1 MNDIQRR
8 PVNTRSLFWGFTLI
22 GLGILF
28 MLDRLGIADVHF
40 FFRRL
45 WPLFIIMA
53 GASRL
58 FHRRSVWGGVWLIGV
73 GAWLQ
78 IATLHVFGMTFES
91 SWPLLLIAL
100 GAGVILRAL
109 LDAMRGRR
117 LDTATEEY
125 HEQ

>member
-1 MNDIQRR
+1 MNDIRQR
-8 PVNTRSLFWGFTLI
+8 PVNTGALFWGFTLI
-22 GLGILF
+22 GFGILL
-28 MLDRLGIADVHF
+28 MLDRFGIADVHF

-45 WPLFIIMA
+45 WPLFIIVA
-53 GASRL
+53 GLSRL
-58 FHRRSVWGGVWLIGV
+58 FRRRSVWGGVWLICV

-78 IATLHVFGMTFES
+78 IATLHVFGMTFNS

-109 LDAMRGRR
+109 LDATRGRHPA
-117 LDTATEEY
+117 TAIEEH